1 MMLAVPVLLL
11 GDLCFNKIKKNIEK
25 LGVACRYY
33 ARGGNKSRAK
43 RCKVEIGRC
52 RMLAECC
59 TRYKVFFPNL
69 EDRPISKWLMTLV
82 SKSPK

>member
-52 RMLAECC
+52 RML
-59 TRYKVFFPNL
+59 Y
-69 EDRPISKWLMTLV
+69 
-82 SKSPK
+82 